1 MRMLRLVPAIYEIP
15 INFGPFAVSKTYAP
29 GATCAP
35 EKTRRLRFDP
45 AQHRPSKCCE
55 DCCFDAGH
63 LRSTPMLDVLML
75 ALALGFFAAAIG
87 YTYACE
93 RL

>member
-1 MRMLRLVPAIYEIP
+1 MRWPA
-15 INFGPFAVSKTYAP
+15 
-29 GATCAP
+29 
-35 EKTRRLRFDP
+35 LM
-45 AQHRPSKCCE
+45 H
-55 DCCFDAGH
+55 
-63 LRSTPMLDVLML
+63 RSTPMLDVLML